1 MRKLRGLDGE
11 DRQENVANPGGFV
24 HVVHNGDMHVFGDN
38 VPLYVLRLW
47 RRAQTCD
54 AETLRGLPSQILDG
68 RNQVVRF
75 TGRAAELDELR
86 RWRDGTVS
94 FAVRWLFGL
103 GGQGKSRLADEF
115 AAESVAAG
123 WKVMVAEQGQGT
135 LVAPHGVHDLAV
147 GDAAGLL
154 LIVDYAERWPFTHL
168 IWLFSNGLLH
178 TDKPTRVLL
187 LARGTDIWPALQAAL
202 RREYNTYRIGLSAQ
216 SLRPLPDDGQA
227 RDAMFRAAVDGFSDV
242 YGLTDRADVDPP
254 QALAGSDMALT
265 LALHMAALVG
275 VDAKATGGRL
285 PTDMQELTS
294 YLIEREHL
302 HWTILYGDGTHE
314 LDPSERTYR
323 IPPHVMHH
331 AVFAAALT
339 GSMDRAA
346 GSGLVGRLGLPG
358 GADRTLTD
366 HATCYPHLPPD
377 SATVLEPLQPDRFAE
392 DLLALSTPGHHVAY
406 PAQDWATG
414 TVRAL
419 LDTPHDPPQYLSRAL
434 LYLTAATQRWPHV
447 GDAALYPL
455 LRARPELMV
464 AAGNAALLSFNAIED
479 VDDELLYAVEREF
492 PPRLDTNVDIGVAAI
507 AERLTDRRLASTSD
521 AGERARLQQL
531 LAWRLANA
539 GRLDAALPRC
549 QDAVAILLAADDPAT
564 HGTALTMAMNDLG
577 SCLAEIGQVVEAGQV
592 YEQVVTI
599 FRAEPAL
606 PAMGRVMLAGT
617 LRNLAQLRDAEGR
630 QREAIDLLEEA
641 VRIHRGLLDS
651 PTDQLAEPEHEVY
664 RAEMAAALGDLGSR
678 YAQSRTP
685 RRAVPLLEE
694 SASQLRLLAEQ
705 QPSAYRPQLTRALI
719 SLALIRSNSGRP
731 REGLPIARE
740 AEQMARELA
749 DTHPAVHLPDL
760 AMALNNLGV
769 ITAMAGN
776 LAEAH
781 APAEEAV
788 AIRRRLA
795 QNNPDLYLH
804 DLANSLQ
811 LGANLAST
819 RQRSSG
825 VDDTREAVD
834 ILRRLCEA
842 NPLPYLHDFR
852 RAARNL
858 TSMLLFSR
866 QWREAMRT
874 HRENHRV
881 VRKTR
886 RALFRAAKRRKP
898 DRQKNPGPEGTLL
911 VGTDEP
917 ADEFY
922 RRRVMLVFEWNERG
936 ADVVV
941 LNDPSPVRLAD
952 VAWTDDPRWARWAT
966 LAAAPPV
973 MFEGGPDDVKAV
985 IWLAQLRPDADPVP
999 GMQRLAGR
1007 LCTIGA
1013 RSDVE
1018 AVTRVVDRLRVFAGY
1033 VTFDPGELD
1042 LIIDRGDL
1050 TVHGTAT
1057 TEPFHAEP
1065 ERLHQELRD
1074 TATRPVT

>member
-1 MRKLRGLDGE
+1 MRGLDGE

-24 HVVHNGDMHVFGDN
+24 HVVQNGDMHVFGDN

-47 RRAQTCD
+47 RRAPTCD

-75 TGRAAELDELR
+75 TGRAAELDELQ
-86 RWRDGTVS
+86 RWRDGTAS
-94 FAVRWLFGL
+94 LAVRWLFGP

-123 WKVMVAEQGQGT
+123 WKVMVAEQGPGT

-154 LIVDYAERWPFTHL
+154 LIVDYADRWPFTHL

-202 RREYNTYRIGLSAQ
+202 RREYNTIRIGLSAR

-254 QALAGSDMALT
+254 QALTGPDMALT

-294 YLIEREHL
+294 YLIEREYL

-323 IPPHVMHH
+323 TPPHVMHH

-358 GADRTLTD
+358 GAGRTLTD

-377 SATVLEPLQPDRFAE
+377 PATVLEPLQPDRFAE

-492 PPRLDTNVDIGVAAI
+492 PPRPDPNVDIGVAAI
-507 AERLTDRRLASTSD
+507 AERLTDRRLASTAD
-521 AGERARLQQL
+521 ARERAGLQGVL
-531 LAWRLANA
+531 GWRLANA

-549 QDAVAILLAADDPAT
+549 QDAVAILSQLAADDPAA
-564 HGTALTMAMNDLG
+564 HAMALTMAMNDLG
-577 SCLAEIGQVVEAGQV
+577 SCLAEMGRVVEAGQV

-606 PAMGRVMLAGT
+606 PVRLMLAGT
-617 LRNLAQLRDAEGR
+617 LRSLAQCRDTEGR
-630 QREAIDLLEEA
+630 RQEAIDMLEEA
-641 VRIHRGLLDS
+641 VRIHRVLLDS
-651 PTDQLAEPEHEVY
+651 LADQPAESGHEVY
-664 RAEMAAALGDLGSR
+664 RAEMASALGDLGGT

-685 RRAVPLLEE
+685 WRAVPLLEE
-694 SASQLRLLAEQ
+694 AARRFRLLAEQ
-705 QPSAYRPQLTRALI
+705 QPSDYRPELTRAVI
-719 SLALIRSNSGRP
+719 SLAMIRSDSGRP
-731 REGLPIARE
+731 HEGLPIARE
-740 AEQMARELA
+740 AEQMARELS

-760 AMALNNLGV
+760 AMALNNLSL
-769 ITAMAGN
+769 INAKAGN
-776 LAEAH
+776 DAESQAS
-781 APAEEAV
+781 AEEAV

-795 QNNPDLYLH
+795 QNNPDLYLN
-804 DLANSLQ
+804 DLATSLLN
-811 LGANLAST
+811 LGAALADT
-819 RQRSSG
+819 RQWSSA
-825 VDDTREAVD
+825 VDHTREALD
-834 ILRRLCEA
+834 IRRQLCEA
-842 NPLPYLHDFR
+842 DPLAYLYDFR
-852 RAARNL
+852 LTARNL
-858 TSMLLFSR
+858 TGMLLFSR
-866 QWREAMRT
+866 RWREAMRT
-874 HRENHRV
+874 RQESRRF
-881 VRKTR
+881 VRKIR
-886 RALFRAAKRRKP
+886 GAFRAARR
-898 DRQKNPGPEGTLL
+898 RQPSRLNPRPQGALL
-911 VGTDEP
+911 VGAEDP
-917 ADEFY
+917 ADELY
-922 RRRVMLVFEWNERG
+922 RGRVMLVLWWDEMG
-936 ADVVV
+936 ALVVV
-941 LNDPSPVRLAD
+941 LNHPTPVSLAD
-952 VAWTDDPRWARWAT
+952 VAAPDISQWET

-973 MFEGGPDDVKAV
+973 VFEGGPDEVAPA
-985 IWLAQLRPDADPVP
+985 ICLAQLRPGADPVP
-999 GMQRLAGR
+999 GVQRLAGR
-1007 LCTIGA
+1007 LYTIDLG
-1013 RSDVE
+1013 SDVE
-1018 AVTRVVDRLRVFAGY
+1018 AVTRMVDRLRIFAGC
-1033 VTFDPGELD
+1033 VVFGPGELD

-1065 ERLHQELRD
+1065 ERLHRELRD
-1074 TATRPVT
+1074 SAARPVM